1 MSAVLAVGLAAA
13 SAGIALSF
21 AGSRR
26 RANRLLAPRGAVG
39 AAVPGGVDR
48 RALPVLAEGRGR
60 VRSTRPDEVPLL
72 LELLGAMLEAGLAL
86 PRALEVAAGVAEAPG
101 PALTRAS
108 AALRLGIDWDHAWPD
123 AAGGAAVEEIRSAL
137 RFAASTG
144 APSAELLYARARQLR
159 RSRHRELEKRAAAL
173 GVKLVI
179 PLGVC
184 SLPAFL
190 CLGVVPVLLAMLP
203 SG

>member
-1 MSAVLAVGLAAA
+1 MSAVLAVGLVAA
-13 SAGIALSF
+13 SAGIALAL
-21 AGSRR
+21 AGGRR
-26 RANRLLAPRGAVG
+26 RTDRLLGQPAGTSVTAPTGGGGPPLPLRAGGQGRRGPA
-39 AAVPGGVDR
+39 
-48 RALPVLAEGRGR
+48 
-60 VRSTRPDEVPLL
+60 RPDEVPLL

-86 PRALEVAAGVAEAPG
+86 PRALEVAAGVADGPG
-101 PALTRAS
+101 PALARAS
-108 AALRLGIDWDHAWPD
+108 GALRLGTAWDHAWPD
-123 AAGGAAVEEIRSAL
+123 AAPGSAVDELRTAL

-144 APSAELLYARARQLR
+144 APSAELLYSRARQLR

-203 SG
+203 GG

>member
-1 MSAVLAVGLAAA
+1 MSAVLALGLAAA

-26 RANRLLAPRGAVG
+26 RADRLLAPRGAVG
-39 AAVPGGVDR
+39 TALPGGVDR
-48 RALPVLAEGRGR
+48 RALPVHTEGRAR
-60 VRSTRPDEVPLL
+60 QRTTWPDEVPLL

-86 PRALEVAAGVAEAPG
+86 PRALEVAAGVADGPG
-101 PALTRAS
+101 PALARAS
-108 AALRLGIDWDHAWPD
+108 AALRLGTAWDHAWPD
-123 AAGGAAVEEIRSAL
+123 APAGSAVEELRSAL

-203 SG
+203 GG